1 MHASSPLHRCSAP
14 CPLCFSPVVAR
25 ELRLVRAR
33 PVAAAAKVGDM
44 LSLQLLHRNRGSIL
58 PEPVVDA
65 TAVTA
70 VGTPAVT
77 AAAVTAAGPS
87 GDRAPVVASG
97 VDTCGAAAAT
107 AKTPMTAAAALTP
120 TSKPGWS
127 ALPPVTKGSEGSGA
141 AAADDAS
148 ARCDDL
154 LLANIFA
161 RFALIGDATALW
173 REAAQEL
180 AAYAAQVI
188 FDLGAS
194 RPAAV
199 LPPCPAGHD

>member
-120 TSKPGWS
+120 TSRPGWS
-127 ALPPVTKGSEGSGA
+127 ALPPVTKGSGGSGA
-141 AAADDAS
+141 AATEDTAQRSDG
-148 ARCDDL
+148 
-154 LLANIFA
+154 LLANIFV
-161 RFALIGDATALW
+161 RFALVGDATTLW